1 MGGLNILEIKKSI
14 NNITGGETLNENK
27 NIFIIIKGSI
37 IALILTIIMLTI
49 YALILSYTNVSEN
62 SMVAVIMTIIGMSIL
77 ISSSL
82 SNLKIKKKGI
92 FNGAIIG
99 LIYILG
105 IYLISSII
113 TGVFSL
119 NSNSIIM
126 IIVSILT
133 GMIGGIIGVNIK

>member
-1 MGGLNILEIKKSI
+1 MLEIRKSL
-14 NNITGGETLNENK
+14 NNIASGETLNEKK

-49 YALILSYTNVSEN
+49 YAVVLSYTNISED
-62 SMVAVIMTIIGMSIL
+62 SMVPVVMTIIGMSIL

-82 SNLKIKKKGI
+82 TNLKIKKKGI
-92 FNGAIIG
+92 LNGAVIG
-99 LIYILG
+99 LIYILVLY
-105 IYLISSII
+105 IISSII

-119 NSNSIIM
+119 NTNSIIM

>member
-1 MGGLNILEIKKSI
+1 MEIKKSI

>member
-1 MGGLNILEIKKSI
+1 MEIKKSI

-99 LIYILG
+99 LIYILS

>member
-1 MGGLNILEIKKSI
+1 MLEIRKSL
-14 NNITGGETLNENK
+14 NNIASGETLNEKK

-49 YALILSYTNVSEN
+49 YAVVLSYTNISED
-62 SMVAVIMTIIGMSIL
+62 SMVPVVMTIIGMSIL

-82 SNLKIKKKGI
+82 TNLKIKKKGI
-92 FNGAIIG
+92 LNGAVIG
-99 LIYILG
+99 LIYILVLY
-105 IYLISSII
+105 IISSII

-119 NSNSIIM
+119 NTNSIIM

-133 GMIGGIIGVNIK
+133 GMIGGIVGVNIK

>member
-1 MGGLNILEIKKSI
+1 MEIKKSI

-82 SNLKIKKKGI
+82 TNLKIKKKGI
-92 FNGAIIG
+92 LNGAIIG

>member
-1 MGGLNILEIKKSI
+1 MEIKKSI

-37 IALILTIIMLTI
+37 IALISTIIMLTI